1 MELVVFL
8 IAGALAIIGALGLIG
23 FRNPVHSALSL
34 VLSLFAVAILFLNQD
49 AQFLAAV
56 QVIVYAGAI
65 VVLFLFVIMLL
76 GVDQAE
82 DLSVEPITG
91 QRPIALAIG
100 AAVLVLSVLFIS
112 VAADGGATGQESVT
126 ATKVDSITT
135 TTQSATDA
143 LADDQTDGTEALPNI
158 EQLGRSLFTDY
169 VFAFEVTALL
179 LTIAVVG
186 AVLLARKPKGELAP
200 MPEIPVPVYQRRCVF
215 TRRDR
220 RDGGRLM
227 ELTSTWYLVLA
238 AILFALGATGL
249 LVRRNPLIMFMCV
262 ELMLNAVNLTF
273 VTFGNDL
280 NDLGGEISV
289 FFVLVV
295 AAAEVVV
302 GLAIIVA
309 IMRRRNEA
317 TADDLSVL
325 RG

>member
-112 VAADGGATGQESVT
+112 IAADGGATGQESVT

-200 MPEIPVPVYQRRCVF
+200 MPEIPVPD
-215 TRRDR
+215 TSGAASSPDETEE
-220 RDGGRLM
+220 M
-227 ELTSTWYLVLA
+227 EDA
-238 AILFALGATGL
+238 
-249 LVRRNPLIMFMCV
+249 
-262 ELMLNAVNLTF
+262 
-273 VTFGNDL
+273 
-280 NDLGGEISV
+280 
-289 FFVLVV
+289 
-295 AAAEVVV
+295 
-302 GLAIIVA
+302 
-309 IMRRRNEA
+309 
-317 TADDLSVL
+317 
-325 RG
+325 